1 MGARVIT
8 ISSADG
14 SGAEE
19 IAVAV
24 AGELGYPVVSEE
36 ILARAAA
43 EAGVSVEAVA
53 DVERRKTFMAKLVA
67 HLVPTSAAWNP
78 AFMTSLDAQ
87 VSASLIGVALPLSDG
102 PRRNEDELRGMIRSA
117 IDEYMAT
124 GNVVIFAHA
133 ASHSLAGRDGVLR
146 VFVTGS
152 PAARSARLA
161 AARQIS
167 AKEADAI
174 VRNGDASRA
183 DYLKRFYGIEAESPL
198 QYDLVV
204 NTDELTATDA
214 TRMIVSAAESIA
226 RGEDSRLQV
235 AAAPTAQ
242 ISRS

>member
-1 MGARVIT
+1 MGARVVT
-8 ISSADG
+8 ISAADG

-19 IAVAV
+19 VAVAV
-24 AGELGYPVVSEE
+24 ASALGYPVVSEE

-53 DVERRKTFMAKLVA
+53 DVERRKSFMAKLVGR
-67 HLVPTSAAWNP
+67 LVPTAAASDP

-87 VSASLIGVALPLSDG
+87 VTASLIGVALPLGDG
-102 PRRNEDELRGMIRSA
+102 PRHSEDELRGMIRSA

-152 PAARSARLA
+152 PATRIARLA
-161 AARQIS
+161 AARMIS
-167 AKEADAI
+167 AKDAEAI
-174 VRNGDASRA
+174 VRNGDANRA
-183 DYLKRFYGIEAESPL
+183 DYLKRFYGIEAESPS

-204 NTDELTATDA
+204 DTDDLTAEEA
-214 TRMIVSAAESIA
+214 ARIIVSAAESA
-226 RGEDSRLQV
+226 G
-235 AAAPTAQ
+235 
-242 ISRS
+242 